1 MVSTL
6 HEPRKGYGL
15 VWAAEARAGVD
26 SRAGTPE
33 YHPGVQKGKIW
44 LPTMLATVGG
54 RRLYRTMAIG
64 LDL

>member
-1 MVSTL
+1 MS
-6 HEPRKGYGL
+6 H
-15 VWAAEARAGVD
+15 AGVD

-33 YHPGVQKGKIW
+33 CHPGVQKGKMW